1 MTHNLPVLGFVAAAS
16 NAGKTTLITQLI
28 SEFAKRNIRVS
39 VIKHAHHQFDIDH
52 SGKDSFNIREAG
64 AVQTLVASSQRWA
77 LMTEV
82 NRIPGAMADN
92 NLDDLLK
99 KLNHNYADIIFTEGF
114 KHALMPKIEVFN
126 STLHTQLLANNDP
139 KVIGIVSDIAT
150 LEPPLAKALPH
161 FHRDEIVKVA
171 DFIQAYFSLT

>member
-1 MTHNLPVLGFVAAAS
+1 MAHNLPVLGFVAAAS

-52 SGKDSFNIREAG
+52 PGKDSFNIREAG
-64 AVQTLVASSQRWA
+64 AVQTLVASSRRWA

-82 NRIPGAMADN
+82 DRTHEAMAET

-99 KLNHNYADIIFTEGF
+99 QLNHNYADIILTEGF

-126 STLHTQLLANNDP
+126 SSLHTQLLASKDSQI
-139 KVIGIVSDIAT
+139 IGIVSDTAT
-150 LEPPLAKALPH
+150 LETPLAKALPH

>member
-1 MTHNLPVLGFVAAAS
+1 MAHNLPALGFVAAAS

-52 SGKDSFNIREAG
+52 PGKDSFNIREAG

-82 NRIPGAMADN
+82 DRTHEAMADT

-99 KLNHNYADIIFTEGF
+99 QLNHNYADIILTEGF
-114 KHALMPKIEVFN
+114 KHGSMPKIEVFN
-126 STLHTQLLANNDP
+126 SSLHTQLLASEDSQI
-139 KVIGIVSDIAT
+139 IGIVSDTAT
-150 LEPPLAKALPH
+150 LEPPLAKALPY